1 MLNSKHRQAIL
12 MGCFSGWRLDSMDL
26 IKRRRGLQSS
36 LTPYIFVAPAIILL
50 IILMLVPIVMV
61 IWYSFFDK
69 VVVAKNSNFVGFA
82 NYMNVFK
89 DDVFW
94 VSIWNT
100 TYYTI
105 ISVVFHLLLG
115 LVFALMLNS
124 DLIPGALRNLM
135 RVLFILPWVL
145 TVTIVAIVWRLLLS
159 PDGIINYVLM
169 GAHILS
175 EKYAWFSEIDL
186 AMPALIF
193 VNIWSGYPYYMV
205 TLLAGLQGISKDY
218 YEAATL
224 DGCNGWQKFWYITL
238 PQLKPILLSTSM
250 LDIILTMR
258 VFALVWTVTGGGPG
272 TSTEVMGTYIYKD
285 AFSRLDFAKA
295 STSSV
300 IILVLSM
307 IISYFYIKLQRARE
321 E

>member
-1 MLNSKHRQAIL
+1 
-12 MGCFSGWRLDSMDL
+12 MDL
-26 IKRRRGLQSS
+26 IKRKGKLRSCS
-36 LTPYIFVAPAIILL
+36 TPYLFVAPAIILL

-61 IWYSFFDK
+61 ICYSFFDN

-82 NYMNVFK
+82 NYIEVFK
-89 DDVFW
+89 DSIFW
-94 VSIWNT
+94 TSIWNT

-105 ISVVFHLLLG
+105 ISVVFHLVLG
-115 LVFALMLNS
+115 LAFALMLNS
-124 DLIPGALRNLM
+124 DLIPVALRNFMRLM
-135 RVLFILPWVL
+135 FILPWVL
-145 TVTIVAIVWRLLLS
+145 TVTIVAILWRLLLN

-169 GAHILS
+169 NIGITS
-175 EKYAWFSEIDL
+175 EKYAWFSEIRL

-205 TLLAGLQGISKDY
+205 TILAGLQGISKDY

-224 DGCNGWQKFWYITL
+224 DGCNGFQKFWYITL
-238 PQLKPILLSTSM
+238 PQVKPILLSTSM

-272 TSTEVMGTYIYKD
+272 HSTEVMGTYIYKD
-285 AFSRLDFAKA
+285 AFSRLDFARA

-300 IILVLSM
+300 IILILSM
-307 IISYFYIKLQRARE
+307 AISYFYIRLQKAKE